1 MSTDPQDL
9 AQVAAEEVVAQD
21 EFDQVHD
28 LDDVDEDQEIP
39 DAEAAVVPLH
49 PESESA
55 S

>member
-1 MSTDPQDL
+1 MSTDPLDF
-9 AQVAAEEVVAQD
+9 AQQAAEELAEQD